1 MKKTLF
7 QLSEINVLMWLAIFG
22 YTMGSAG
29 AFSLKFIAGAGL
41 AVGAVMQHR
50 AYYDIFK
57 KKA

>member
-7 QLSEINVLMWLAIFG
+7 WLTEINVLMWLAIFG
-22 YTMGSAG
+22 HAIAFGGSL
-29 AFSLKFIAGAGL
+29 SLKLMTGLGL

-50 AYYDIFK
+50 VYYETFR